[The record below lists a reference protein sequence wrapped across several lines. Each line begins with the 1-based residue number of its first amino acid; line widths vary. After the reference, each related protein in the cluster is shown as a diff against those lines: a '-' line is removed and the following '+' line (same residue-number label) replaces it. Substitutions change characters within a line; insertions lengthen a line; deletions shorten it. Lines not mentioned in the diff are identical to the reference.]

1 MDETSWGSRWAGT
14 SARSRSRRVATAL
27 VAVAAVAGVMVP
39 MQATSAAPTLSRGD
53 VLISIGGGKI
63 EQHSP
68 DGTLIRTL
76 DDTTG
81 TTENDGMC
89 FDPSGN
95 LYANNGFSDN
105 SLSKFDPTGALVAA
119 RFIDNTQISGDNE
132 SCVVDSAGNI
142 YLGLP
147 DSSPTAIQKYSP
159 TGTLLETLPVDHED
173 RGSDWVELAADQCTL
188 YYTSEGDTVFR
199 YNACTH
205 TQLTPFATALPGPCF
220 ANRLLTD
227 GSMLVG
233 CQNGVVKLS
242 TSGTIVTTFSA
253 ASLGLT
259 GGFIFAMNLD
269 PDGTTF
275 WTADYRTG
283 KVARAKIADGTVV
296 GGFTAA
302 DAQAGPYGGLTVVGE
317 ITQAQPTT
325 TTTTTAAPTSST
337 SPPAQAVRA
346 TAAFTG

>member
-1 MDETSWGSRWAGT
+1 MGL
-14 SARSRSRRVATAL
+14 VLIAL
-27 VAVAAVAGVMVP
+27 AAIIGVLVP
-39 MQATSAAPTLSRGD
+39 MQTTSAAPTLSRGD

-81 TTENDGMC
+81 TEENDGMC

-147 DSSPTAIQKYSP
+147 DSSPTAIQKYSSA
-159 TGTLLETLPVDHED
+159 GTLLETLPVTAED
-173 RGSDWVELAADQCTL
+173 RGSDWLELAADQCTL
-188 YYTSEGDTVFR
+188 FYTSEGDTVFR

-205 TQLTPFATALPGPCF
+205 TQLTPFATSLPGPCF

-227 GSMLVG
+227 GSMLVA
-233 CQNGVVKLS
+233 CESAVVKLS
-242 TSGTIVTTFSA
+242 TTGTIATTFSA

-275 WTADYRTG
+275 WTADYETG
-283 KVARAKIADGTVV
+283 KVARANISDGAVV
-296 GGFTAA
+296 GGFTAS

-325 TTTTTAAPTSST
+325 TTTAAPTTSST
-337 SPPAQAVRA
+337 TPPAQAVQA